1 MDERIEIES
10 LKWRINVLEALLLNF
25 EGISR
30 DSDGVLV
37 FTRKSP
43 LPAQSQEEGV

>member
-10 LKWRINVLEALLLNF
+10 LKWRINVLESLLLNF

-30 DSDGVLV
+30 DADGVLV
-37 FTRKSP
+37 FTRKAP
-43 LPAQSQEEGV
+43 LPTQSPEEEV